1 MNMNDLFAIEIIL
14 FFGEAEL
21 WLQSACFLYNK
32 HKQLIALDDARFFDR
47 SIIQLINKINGGEDT
62 NKKEQKFS
70 EFDYMEANSSNLSK
84 LTCVCLII
92 LSSEYPSWKVWL
104 EKVRPTLGGL
114 KAMIG
119 IKKIWE
125 KIKKHMNEDNSDWYI
140 PDYLLYF

>member
-70 EFDYMEANSSNLSK
+70 EFDYKEANSSNLLK

-104 EKVRPTLGGL
+104 EKVRP
-114 KAMIG
+114 IQRS
-119 IKKIWE
+119 
-125 KIKKHMNEDNSDWYI
+125 NSSQMSTSN
-140 PDYLLYF
+140 F